1 MGGYS
6 QFSQTHKENV
16 CRTLLPQTVGSAT
29 SRRGKELADVAEEVM
44 NIARTPW
51 VDEVCEAAWPRLA

>member
-1 MGGYS
+1 M
-6 QFSQTHKENV
+6 
-16 CRTLLPQTVGSAT
+16 CRTLLPQTEGSAL
-29 SRRGKELADVAEEVM
+29 SSRGKELAVVAGEVM